1 MTDPHRIHDDVRDR
15 YGALARSA
23 ASGEACC
30 GPQDL
35 VLPSATAS
43 GCCGAAPTARDAT
56 GSTVLGYAADELA
69 ALPAGTDL
77 GLGCGNPTAIA
88 SLTVGQT
95 VLDLGSGAGI
105 DCLLA
110 AKRVAPS
117 GRVIGVDMTPDMLAL
132 ARRNAAKLG
141 VTNVEFR
148 LGEIEHLPLA
158 DHSVDVVI
166 SNCVINLAPD
176 KGAVYREVFRVLIP
190 GGRLVCSD
198 VVALGPLPAAVA
210 GDAGLR
216 ACCIGGAI
224 PALEIER
231 LLIAAG
237 FISITVEVHGASRD
251 FIKDWAPGSRAEDLV
266 AAATV
271 TARKPAARSCG

>member
-1 MTDPHRIHDDVRDR
+1 MSDHHRIHDDVRAR
-15 YGALARSA
+15 YAALARSA
-23 ASGEACC
+23 ATGEACC

-35 VLPSATAS
+35 LVPSATAS
-43 GCCGAAPTARDAT
+43 GCCGAPASTADTT
-56 GSTVLGYAADELA
+56 GSVALGYAAEDLA

-88 SLTVGQT
+88 SLMVGQT

-117 GRVIGVDMTPDMLAL
+117 GHVIGVDMTPDMLAL
-132 ARRNAAKLG
+132 ARRNAAQLG
-141 VTNVEFR
+141 VSNVEFR

-158 DHSVDVVI
+158 DRSVDVVI

-176 KGAVYREVFRVLIP
+176 KGAVYREVFRVLTP

-198 VVALGPLPAAVA
+198 VVALAPLPAAVTD
-210 GDAGLR
+210 DAGMR

-224 PALEIER
+224 PPLEIER
-231 LLIAAG
+231 LLIAPG
-237 FISITVEVHGASRD
+237 FVSLSVEVQAGSRA

-271 TARKPAARSCG
+271 SARKPALRSCC